1 MKKAKILLAV
11 ILGVFFLSVS
21 ISNVFAQDEDKSIV
35 YKFWKKVLP
44 FDERLELGGYVK
56 NETSV
61 HLAGGLD
68 EFMKINNV
76 MGLKAN
82 YRITDSVELFT
93 YYRWFYDAL
102 YAVEDRRYKSVSFED
117 TNRKL
122 RMPEKMQWLR
132 ECYLDIYTDRLD
144 IRAGKQQVVW
154 GTADGV
160 RILDMV
166 NPLDYREWTLK
177 PYVDT
182 RIPLWMI
189 NLEGELMLDGHLQLL
204 LIPDYQPNYY
214 APAGA
219 PFTLRTVDIGA
230 QGVANWQ
237 GGGGTVQTIDEKPGK
252 QFKNTKIGLRWQN
265 IIGGWDYTLNY
276 LHTYDFASSY
286 YVTTSLR
293 LIQVAP
299 GVWRMLPDAMVL
311 NRRAEQVDVFG
322 ASFSKTLTEGFLADL
337 LKGWTLR
344 GEFAYIKNGA
354 MNYGIDEKIAGTV
367 DVDQYNYCLGFDK
380 NFWTNWLFS
389 YQFIQFIAHNKED
402 IPAFYPNTTTRN
414 SLLFGPTRG
423 GLDKL
428 TTMMTLKVATDF
440 MHERLKPE
448 ILVLYGFDSDWRIS
462 PKVSFELND
471 EWSIAGGL
479 HIFGGDEQG
488 LNGQFDKN
496 DQLFIET
503 TYNW

>member
-1 MKKAKILLAV
+1 MQKVKLLLILV
-11 ILGVFFLSVS
+11 ISLTFLGISTSGVS
-21 ISNVFAQDEDKSIV
+21 AFEEDRGIV
-35 YKFWKKVLP
+35 YKFWKKILP
-44 FDERLELGGYVK
+44 FDDRLELGGFVK

-68 EFMKINNV
+68 EFMKLNNV
-76 MGLKAN
+76 IGLKTN
-82 YRITDSVELFT
+82 YRITDWLELFT
-93 YYRWFYDAL
+93 YYRWFWDGVYT
-102 YAVEDRRYKSVSFED
+102 VEDDRYRDVSFED
-117 TNRKL
+117 VNRKL
-122 RMPEKMQWLR
+122 RMPEKTRWLR

-177 PYVDT
+177 EYVET

-189 NLEGELMLDGHLQLL
+189 NIEGELLMDGHLQLL

-219 PFTLRTVDIGA
+219 PFTLRTVNIGGQA
-230 QGVANWQ
+230 AANWTQ
-237 GGGGTVQTIDEKPGK
+237 AGGTVQTIDDKPGK
-252 QFKNTKIGLRWQN
+252 QLKNTKIGVRWQN

-286 YVTTSLR
+286 YVSSTFAFNPVLGRVMPDR
-293 LIQVAP
+293 L
-299 GVWRMLPDAMVL
+299 VL
-311 NRRAEQVDVFG
+311 NRKAEQIDIFG
-322 ASFSKTLTEGFLADL
+322 GSFSKTLTEGFLANF

-354 MNYGIDEKIAGTV
+354 MNYGIDEKIDGTV
-367 DVDQYNYCLGFDK
+367 DVDQYNYCLGFDR

-389 YQFIQFIAHNKED
+389 YQFIQFIAHNTED
-402 IPAFYPNTTTRN
+402 IPEFYTRTNTRN

-423 GLDKL
+423 PMDKV
-428 TTMMTLKVATDF
+428 TTMMTLKIGTDF

-448 ILVLYGFDSDWRIS
+448 ILLIYGFDNDWRVS
-462 PKVSFELND
+462 PKVNYEIND
-471 EWSIAGGL
+471 RWSILGGL
-479 HIFGGDEQG
+479 HIFSGDEQG

-496 DQLFIET
+496 DQLFVET
-503 TYNW
+503 TYSW